1 MNLANTLLDALR
13 QFMSQTP
20 LALWA
25 IAIAV
30 FTAVELVTRQRVPWH
45 RRLVNL
51 VNGSVVLLVIFV
63 AGPLVAGTLH
73 WLQGSL
79 GYHPPF
85 LLDRYVPSAPLAA
98 LIFLLAY
105 DLGYYWFHRLQHASS
120 LLWRVHAVHHS
131 ETDLHATSYVRQ
143 HFLENVLQSFAV
155 MVPLLMVVPVMPRT
169 LAWVALISAMVQFFA
184 HAALPIHFGPLS
196 ALFISPRLHRIH
208 HSADRVESDSNYAS
222 MFPLWDVLFRTYRPP
237 SPRPERTGLHSGERL
252 PGLWPLLSSP
262 FRRRPATTA

>member
-1 MNLANTLLDALR
+1 MNLPSTLLGALR
-13 QFMSQTP
+13 QFVGQTP
-20 LALWA
+20 LILWA

-30 FTAVELVTRQRVPWH
+30 FTAAELVARQPVPWH
-45 RRLVNL
+45 RRVVNL
-51 VNGSVVLLVIFV
+51 VNGLVVLLVIFV

-79 GYHPPF
+79 GYKPLF
-85 LLDRYVPSAPLAA
+85 LLDRYVPFAPLAA
-98 LIFLLAY
+98 LVFLLAY
-105 DLGYYWFHRLQHASS
+105 DLGYYWFHRWQHASS

-131 ETDLHATSYVRQ
+131 ETDLNATSYVRQ
-143 HFLENVLQSFAV
+143 HFLENVVQSFAV
-155 MVPLLMVVPVMPRT
+155 LVPLLMVVPIMPRT

-196 ALFISPRLHRIH
+196 ALLISPRLHRIH
-208 HSADRVESDSNYAS
+208 HSTDRAESDSNYAS
-222 MFPLWDVLFRTYRPP
+222 MFPLWDVVFRTYRSP

-262 FRRRPATTA
+262 FRRRPATMA

>member
-1 MNLANTLLDALR
+1 MNLPSTLLDALR
-13 QFMSQTP
+13 QFVSQTP
-20 LALWA
+20 LTLWA

-30 FTAVELVTRQRVPWH
+30 FTAAELVARQRVPWH
-45 RRLVNL
+45 RRVVNL
-51 VNGSVVLLVIFV
+51 VNGSVVLLVIFF

-79 GYHPPF
+79 GYYPPF
-85 LLDRYVPSAPLAA
+85 MLDRYVPSAPLAA

-105 DLGYYWFHRLQHASS
+105 DLGYYWFHRWQHASS

-131 ETDLHATSYVRQ
+131 ETDLHTTSYVRQ

-196 ALFISPRLHRIH
+196 ALLISPRLHRIH

-222 MFPLWDVLFRTYRPP
+222 MFPLWDVLFHTYRPP

-262 FRRRPATTA
+262 FRRRPTTVG